1 MAVLNTPLLK
11 ISVLSAF
18 PAFSLAMVSV
28 PLSLIRQS
36 QIVSNTAT
44 KTHAR
49 NAPAAFSFSAKLNV
63 RPLPQSQT
71 AQNMIKPPFILSA
84 LFVTL
89 IILLAIMS
97 ALTEP
102 ISLLQIVWHTT
113 QAWIIARPVLI
124 ITHFLMM
131 ALPAYPLLVIVKPTR
146 PLLVAQLSTRALFVM
161 TLTILKQPQVVEVI
175 LAV

>member
-1 MAVLNTPLLK
+1 MLPLQALMAALNTPLLK

-18 PAFSLAMVSV
+18 PDSSLAMVSV

-44 KTHAR
+44 KTRAR
-49 NAPAAFSFSAKLNV
+49 NAPAAFSSSAKLNV
-63 RPLPQSQT
+63 KPLLQSQT
-71 AQNMIKPPFILSA
+71 AQNMTKPPFILSA

-102 ISLLQIVWHTT
+102 ISLLQIV
-113 QAWIIARPVLI
+113 
-124 ITHFLMM
+124 
-131 ALPAYPLLVIVKPTR
+131 
-146 PLLVAQLSTRALFVM
+146 
-161 TLTILKQPQVVEVI
+161 
-175 LAV
+175 